1 MKFIKYFSKALLGL
15 MATASIFAGCS
26 MQEEVGEAN
35 AVLTDA
41 TYLEFEAQS
50 APDQTLNVSSDGNWV
65 VDVPVE
71 WLTVTPMSG
80 RGNVQVTLTV
90 ADNYTDGV
98 MDAPRETVV
107 IFRGASVERQGE
119 VVVVQKGD
127 TYLGVSES
135 TVTQVAA
142 LEDKAVAKIA
152 GSQVVAVA
160 ADGFLITDGTTIMYV
175 KSSAQVAPG
184 DKLFL
189 NGAKSTLNKYPSFIA
204 DEVTVLEAGQVV
216 YPTATDLTSQV
227 DAYAPEAIE
236 YVKIEGTLVGTFIK
250 NIAGSPSK
258 SVSIVPASATLGIE
272 AVAVHKLTMYAYH
285 VGFSGGAHQLVVVSF
300 TDNGVDDTIGVD
312 LPFKDNFDW
321 TDPYIQ
327 AANAVLPAKNQ
338 ISDAVGQQ
346 LSSADGAA
354 NIYSTLADNG
364 CMVLDELRARGYV
377 DLNPS
382 LKTIYLQDG
391 YFKFSKG
398 DCQSGLTLPVMKMDG
413 AQDIAV
419 QFKWCA
425 HIGGSGS
432 VDKTEL
438 IVAIE
443 GPGTVVGSTDNP
455 KQSVPVKST
464 QATGQM
470 FWQDV
475 VVYINGATSGTF
487 ITIRPKDEQFG
498 PADDPASGYFR
509 YHLDNISVMRAADL
523 VPAHVE
529 VKGVEDDIITFEGS
543 PEAPAKF
550 SVLSDKEFTIE
561 SDVNWL
567 SFNVNEGP
575 ADITTEILVTCQE
588 STLSELR
595 RGVIKVVSGTTVH
608 KINVIQSAAGVA
620 LSPFIS
626 LVDGNSISVDGMAGV
641 FEVKVQGNVDYVAT
655 SQVDWLTVEPQTKAL
670 VDFTAVRISK
680 KANLTGESRK
690 GQVVFVNTEDNVET
704 VLTVDQDI
712 FTPEVTAAPVYKTT
726 FVSGYGCTI
735 NYSINANVPY
745 AVTTDSD
752 WVKLPASQG
761 PAGNITIPIQ
771 FLANNTDAVRTATV
785 TFHNPEYDYTAVHT
799 INQYPS
805 GIVFQEDFSWMAP
818 MIAAYNATVKTPIGD
833 TVGTNGSKGEAP
845 NAYTKTEWLATDF
858 WTVFN
863 AMGYENTNPSAKVLY
878 PQDAYLK
885 FGKTGDH
892 SGLFLPSIAPEGD
905 VTLTFNWCAQV
916 QGSGVVDPV
925 KMLVELQGDGV
936 CADTNDKI
944 STPTASTQPS
954 GTYEWQTYTVTLKG
968 VTPAT
973 RILIRHNDMTSGKAI
988 RFHLDNIKIVK

>member
-1 MKFIKYFSKALLGL
+1 
-15 MATASIFAGCS
+15 

-119 VVVVQKGD
+119 VVVKQLGD
-127 TYLGVSES
+127 TYLGVAES
-135 TVTQVAA
+135 NVTQVSV

-160 ADGFLITDGTTIMYV
+160 ADGFLITDGTTVMFV
-175 KSSAQVAPG
+175 KSKAAVAPG
-184 DKLFL
+184 DKIFL
-189 NGAKSTLNKYPSFIA
+189 NGAKTTLNGFPSFIG
-204 DEVTVLEAGQVV
+204 DEVTVLESGEVT
-216 YPTATDLTSQV
+216 YPQAVDLTSQV
-227 DAYAPEAIE
+227 DTYAPDMVQ
-236 YVKIEGTLVGTFIK
+236 YVKIDGTLVGTALK
-250 NIAGSPSK
+250 NIPGTPAK
-258 SVSIVPASATLGIE
+258 SVSILAAAPSLGID
-272 AVAVHKLTMYAYH
+272 AVAIHKLTLYAYYIG
-285 VGFSGGAHQLVVVSF
+285 VNGGAHQLVVVSF

-312 LPFKDNFDW
+312 FPFKDNFDW

-327 AANAVLPAKNQ
+327 AANAVLPAKNK
-338 ISDAVGQQ
+338 ISDAVGLQI
-346 LSSADGAA
+346 SSSDGAA
-354 NIYSTLADNG
+354 NIYTTLANNG
-364 CMVLDELRARGYV
+364 CMVLSELRARGYV

-382 LKTIYLQDG
+382 LETIYLQDG

-398 DCQSGLTLPVMKMDG
+398 DKQSGLTLPLMKIDG
-413 AQDIAV
+413 EQDIVV

-425 HIGGSGS
+425 HIGGSGG

-438 IVAIE
+438 IVEIE

-464 QATGQM
+464 QETGQM

-475 VVYINGATSGTF
+475 AVYINGATSGTF

-523 VPAHVE
+523 VPAHIE

-588 STLSELR
+588 SKLSELR

-680 KANLTGESRK
+680 KAK
-690 GQVVFVNTEDNVET
+690 
-704 VLTVDQDI
+704 
-712 FTPEVTAAPVYKTT
+712 
-726 FVSGYGCTI
+726 VS
-735 NYSINANVPY
+735 
-745 AVTTDSD
+745 
-752 WVKLPASQG
+752 LPSC
-761 PAGNITIPIQ
+761 
-771 FLANNTDAVRTATV
+771 
-785 TFHNPEYDYTAVHT
+785 TAV
-799 INQYPS
+799 
-805 GIVFQEDFSWMAP
+805 SWKP
-818 MIAAYNATVKTPIGD
+818 KCVR
-833 TVGTNGSKGEAP
+833 
-845 NAYTKTEWLATDF
+845 
-858 WTVFN
+858 
-863 AMGYENTNPSAKVLY
+863 
-878 PQDAYLK
+878 Q
-885 FGKTGDH
+885 
-892 SGLFLPSIAPEGD
+892 
-905 VTLTFNWCAQV
+905 
-916 QGSGVVDPV
+916 
-925 KMLVELQGDGV
+925 
-936 CADTNDKI
+936 NDC
-944 STPTASTQPS
+944 
-954 GTYEWQTYTVTLKG
+954 
-968 VTPAT
+968 
-973 RILIRHNDMTSGKAI
+973 
-988 RFHLDNIKIVK
+988 